1 MERVLRLGLILI
13 PMLLL
18 IAFFMNHSLAQTTT
32 TDLTNS
38 WKKCP
43 YYGFNVMPDWT
54 PFPIRSELLDPDVGG
69 TCSSDSNVYETVN
82 KYFMLNATWENAPYE
97 DEEINGET
105 VKIESIKLNVT
116 ARGCSKACNFPTC
129 STEIVKMDVYTW
141 DYDWPYPNKWRRIT
155 NPDPIEVGDR
165 KNYQFDVPIRSM
177 ESDNGVY
184 HVMISNH
191 MDSIGKCLYIFYLE
205 LEINY
210 YLMGDAKIYNSLDI
224 DPPSISKYSSFS
236 AIGNITCVGGDCGN
250 VYASLKW
257 ANDSSGPYQNIP
269 TSLDAPMYISDGNN
283 PHNCGYM
290 NHDSILP
297 PTCSPNWIVTGTKA
311 GNYYV
316 KMISS
321 GNVQNETDP
330 IIVSINPGVMDMS
343 GSIGSNNINLSEEVW
358 VYGDVECLQ
367 GGAPCGYV
375 SIVVRYKD
383 INRLNVTNLNSSGN
397 LSTTNNN
404 PKPCGVMDSGYQ
416 CSKNWPVL
424 GNVPGTYKIRV
435 VAFSD
440 DEDVTKDA
448 YKLDLIVNPEEAVG
462 VLTVSAGLDPNVIN
476 VSENTT
482 LSGTVSCS
490 EANCGNVWVRA
501 SYSGDELE
509 IHGQNPRFCGNMYKD
524 GNPCNVQWNVTGN
537 NPGSY
542 YLTLSAY
549 SENPETQN
557 GTTFTRLDVKTNV
570 GQFNI
575 FSFDFDKSL
584 IDENEFVDLN
594 STITCSNE
602 YCGNITALI
611 SYNTTGLSTQSPNP
625 QYCIPSFNYPCELF
639 WNVTGDKDGSY
650 TVNIR
655 VTSNESVFQDVGSAT
670 LAVTDPQNPQ
680 PVLTLDLEELQDQYV
695 LGTTFTLKGYLTC
708 DIGDC
713 GDVNVY
719 AKYSEGSWQ
728 DMSPTTPLSTSEQ
741 NPKSITLNY
750 GESQE
755 VSWVVN
761 SSVIGAYGIGIL
773 ADALNVDVIE
783 PQSISYQNIE
793 IIEGVNIGIDIQ
805 SPVRGETLAR
815 GDEFLLETRIMDNE
829 YPLIGG
835 FVTASSE
842 GLFSAVQLNE
852 SVDGIYSKTIGVG
865 NTITKGSYIITV
877 FVKKD
882 SQTWTETTNVY
893 VNPELDVS
901 LETDKNDYEI
911 LDKVTLQ
918 GQVLKNGKP
927 VKASIKLKLVCP
939 SRSFMEITLDTD
951 NSGNYLHEY
960 LISMATPAEVCRFEL
975 NTEDSEGN
983 YNFTSKD
990 LRIFPSEKEVYR
1002 IDFLSPSLGSKYKK
1016 GESVKIRTEVSYGDD
1031 PLEGAEVLCI
1041 NPMFEESIALNE
1053 VGNGVYDGDYIIAK
1067 EAPLDLWIL
1076 TCVAKTPDGYFG
1088 RKSVN
1093 VYITSLDLKLTRISP
1108 SQTSFQ
1114 PGDVA
1119 NILLKLTYPD
1129 NTPFEN
1135 GTVYLKIGN
1144 QIIYMNETDESGV
1157 YEVDYNFEDQGVFTF
1172 DVYAEDLFGNTGS
1185 FPGDIVLTAGFTPFS
1200 LLWFILPFLIA
1211 VMLLAGV
1218 VWKRGGRKEVIIK
1231 EEPAKPRFDRKTEV
1245 KNKIAELEKK
1255 VKNIQKSKD
1264 VVEQEYYERKIDE
1277 KTFNRMV
1284 QNYEQEVI
1292 ALNVEIEELKK
1303 ELARL

>member
-1 MERVLRLGLILI
+1 
-13 PMLLL
+13 ML
-18 IAFFMNHSLAQTTT
+18 
-32 TDLTNS
+32 
-38 WKKCP
+38 
-43 YYGFNVMPDWT
+43 
-54 PFPIRSELLDPDVGG
+54 
-69 TCSSDSNVYETVN
+69 
-82 KYFMLNATWENAPYE
+82 
-97 DEEINGET
+97 
-105 VKIESIKLNVT
+105 
-116 ARGCSKACNFPTC
+116 
-129 STEIVKMDVYTW
+129 
-141 DYDWPYPNKWRRIT
+141 
-155 NPDPIEVGDR
+155 
-165 KNYQFDVPIRSM
+165 
-177 ESDNGVY
+177 
-184 HVMISNH
+184 
-191 MDSIGKCLYIFYLE
+191 
-205 LEINY
+205 
-210 YLMGDAKIYNSLDI
+210 
-224 DPPSISKYSSFS
+224 
-236 AIGNITCVGGDCGN
+236 
-250 VYASLKW
+250 
-257 ANDSSGPYQNIP
+257 
-269 TSLDAPMYISDGNN
+269 
-283 PHNCGYM
+283 
-290 NHDSILP
+290 
-297 PTCSPNWIVTGTKA
+297 
-311 GNYYV
+311 
-316 KMISS
+316 
-321 GNVQNETDP
+321 
-330 IIVSINPGVMDMS
+330 
-343 GSIGSNNINLSEEVW
+343 
-358 VYGDVECLQ
+358 
-367 GGAPCGYV
+367 
-375 SIVVRYKD
+375 
-383 INRLNVTNLNSSGN
+383 
-397 LSTTNNN
+397 
-404 PKPCGVMDSGYQ
+404 
-416 CSKNWPVL
+416 
-424 GNVPGTYKIRV
+424 
-435 VAFSD
+435 
-440 DEDVTKDA
+440 
-448 YKLDLIVNPEEAVG
+448 
-462 VLTVSAGLDPNVIN
+462 
-476 VSENTT
+476 
-482 LSGTVSCS
+482 
-490 EANCGNVWVRA
+490 
-501 SYSGDELE
+501 
-509 IHGQNPRFCGNMYKD
+509 KD
-524 GNPCNVQWNVTGN
+524 GSPCNVGWDVTGN
-537 NPGSY
+537 EPGSY
-542 YLTLSAY
+542 HLTLSAF

-557 GTTFTRLDVKTNV
+557 GTTFTRLDVRTNV
-570 GQFNI
+570 GQFDVY
-575 FSFDFDKSL
+575 SFDFDKSV
-584 IDENEFVDLN
+584 IDEDEFVDLN

-611 SYNTTGLSTQSPNP
+611 LYNTTGLSTQSPNP

-639 WNVTGDKDGSY
+639 WNVTGDKAGSY
-650 TVNIR
+650 MVNIM
-655 VTSNESVFQDVGSAT
+655 VTSNESAAFQDVGSAT

-680 PVLTLDLEELQDQYV
+680 PVLTLDLEELQNQYV
-695 LGTTFTLKGYLTC
+695 LGTTFTIKGYLTC
-708 DIGDC
+708 DVGDC

-719 AKYSEGSWQ
+719 AKYSENSWQ
-728 DMSPTTPLSTSEQ
+728 DMSPTTLLSTSEQ

-761 SSVIGAYGIGIL
+761 SSIIGTYGIGIL
-773 ADALNVDVIE
+773 VDALDVDVIE

-793 IIEGVNIGIDIQ
+793 IIKGVNIGIDIQ

-815 GDEFLLETRIMDNE
+815 GDEFLLKTRIMDNE

-865 NTITKGSYIITV
+865 NTITKGSYIINV

-951 NSGNYLHEY
+951 SSGNYLHEY

-990 LRIFPSEKEVYR
+990 LGIFPSEKEVYR
-1002 IDFLSPSLGSKYKK
+1002 IDFFSPSPGSKYKK

-1041 NPMFEESIALNE
+1041 NPMFEESIVLNE

-1135 GTVYLKIGN
+1135 GTVYLKIEN
-1144 QIIYMNETDESGV
+1144 QIIYMNETGESGV

-1172 DVYAEDLFGNTGS
+1172 DVYAEDPFGNAGS

-1200 LLWFILPFLIA
+1200 LLWFILPFVIA

-1218 VWKRGGRKEVIIK
+1218 VWKRGRKEVIIK
-1231 EEPAKPRFDRKTEV
+1231 EEPSKPRVDRKTEV